1 MPRAQYIEIV
11 DAIANK
17 IASGEFSPGDPIL
30 SGRQIELTYS
40 VSSTVA
46 LRVFKELSERGLI
59 VKRNGLRYYVKQHEG
74 RSQNQNLICVFRPLS
89 KEEET
94 GDNFGNRIIYGMMK
108 EALFFRRNLIFPMDN
123 SMLANRFPT
132 VNEFQSMA
140 DAIFLFPNLSGILID
155 NRICDDFLRRF
166 ILPRCNNIPVAV
178 VGRKTALSIF
188 ASALPAEQIGKEVAV
203 LSAKMAK
210 RFIFYCD
217 PWRAS
222 ISIDTIELKESFC
235 RQLEKMGINPAKIY
249 QIEFAVSSE
258 QEREEHIFH
267 LVSLLKETDEK
278 VFIFCESDYIAYEI
292 YRMLEM
298 RNLLPDRDYFLM
310 GFGGVRKYPSKF
322 YPKDTVMLQA
332 EEIGR
337 NAVDLLC
344 EPAAKS
350 LSPTR
355 FCNWKINFG

>member
-1 MPRAQYIEIV
+1 MSRVQYIEIV
-11 DAIANK
+11 DAIADK
-17 IASGEFSPGDPIL
+17 IASGEFSPGDPIM

-59 VKRNGLRYYVKQHEG
+59 VKRNGLRYCVKQRGGH
-74 RSQNQNLICVFRPLS
+74 SQNQNLICVFRPLS
-89 KEEET
+89 NEQET

-108 EALFFRRNLIFPMDN
+108 EALFFRRNLIFPMEN
-123 SMLANRFPT
+123 SMLANRIPT
-132 VNEFQSMA
+132 ANEFQTMA
-140 DAIFLFPNLSGILID
+140 DAIFLFPSISGILID

-166 ILPRCNNIPVAV
+166 ILPRCNNIPIAV
-178 VGRKTALSIF
+178 VGRKTSLPFFS
-188 ASALPAEQIGKEVAV
+188 SALPTELIGKEVAV
-203 LSAKMAK
+203 LASKMAK
-210 RFIFYCD
+210 RFVFYCN

-235 RQLEKMGINPAKIY
+235 RKLRKMGVKPTKIFQLES
-249 QIEFAVSSE
+249 AVSSE
-258 QEREEHIFH
+258 QEREEHVSY
-267 LVSLLKETDEK
+267 LVSLLKKADDK
-278 VFIFCESDYIAYEI
+278 VFMFCDSDYIANEL

-310 GFGGVRKYPSKF
+310 GFGGVRKPASNLF
-322 YPKDTVMLQA
+322 PKETVMLSA
-332 EEIGR
+332 EEIGL

-344 EPAAKS
+344 EPATKN
-350 LSPTR
+350 LSTTR

>member
-1 MPRAQYIEIV
+1 
-11 DAIANK
+11 
-17 IASGEFSPGDPIL
+17 
-30 SGRQIELTYS
+30 
-40 VSSTVA
+40 
-46 LRVFKELSERGLI
+46 
-59 VKRNGLRYYVKQHEG
+59 
-74 RSQNQNLICVFRPLS
+74 
-89 KEEET
+89 
-94 GDNFGNRIIYGMMK
+94 
-108 EALFFRRNLIFPMDN
+108 
-123 SMLANRFPT
+123 MLANRIPT

-140 DAIFLFPNLSGILID
+140 DAIFLFPNPSGILID
-155 NRICDDFLRRF
+155 NRICDDYLRRF

-178 VGRKTALSIF
+178 IGRKTALPIF
-188 ASALPAEQIGKEVAV
+188 ASAIPAEQIGKEVAA
-203 LSAKMAK
+203 LAAKMAK

-217 PWRAS
+217 PCRAS
-222 ISIDTIELKESFC
+222 ISVDAMELKESFFKK
-235 RQLEKMGINPAKIY
+235 LEKMGVKPAQIY
-249 QIEFAVSSE
+249 QMEFALSSE
-258 QEREEHIFH
+258 QEREEHISH

-278 VFIFCESDYIAYEI
+278 VFIFSDSDYIAHEI

-310 GFGGVRKYPSKF
+310 GFGGIRKYPSKF

-350 LSPTR
+350 LSSTR